1 MTEQQENL
9 FSLEGKVALVTGA
22 SSGLG
27 KHFAKVLAAAGAD
40 IAVVARRTE
49 KLDELVKELSDSG
62 AKSFATAMDV
72 TSAASVD
79 EAISAIENE
88 LGTVTTLIN
97 NAGVADSRHCLKV
110 DEESWDFVM
119 NTNLKGALCRI
130 QQSWQHH
137 KYCFDPC
144 TTRWLWRIEL
154 RHVKGGPGATNK
166 IHGLGTGY
174 QGS

>member
-49 KLDELVKELSDSG
+49 KLNELVKELSDSG
-62 AKSFATAMDV
+62 AKAFATAMDV

-119 NTNLKGALCRI
+119 NTNLKGER
-130 QQSWQHH
+130 
-137 KYCFDPC
+137 K
-144 TTRWLWRIEL
+144 LWRNVVSHPTVL
-154 RHVKGGPGATNK
+154 AA
-166 IHGLGTGY
+166 
-174 QGS
+174 S